1 MLPNFYVEEITVR
14 ECGESA
20 AIPVD
25 EHTDQSLLLTLGIT
39 HAMEQESLD
48 VDIYTSRD
56 GKSWPDKPVVSFA
69 RKFYC
74 GTYQM
79 ILPRSEARYLKAVWR
94 VSRWGRSESRP
105 FFRFYVFAQATTRMR
120 AMAGAA

>member
-1 MLPNFYVEEITVR
+1 MLPNFFVEEITVR

-20 AIPVD
+20 VIPVD
-25 EHTDQSLLLTLGIT
+25 EHSDHNLLLTLGIT

-48 VDIYTSRD
+48 VDIYASSD
-56 GKSWPDKPVVSFA
+56 GKLWPDKPSVSFA

-79 ILPRSEARYLKAVWR
+79 VLSPSEGRFIKAVWR

-105 FFRFYVFAQATTRMR
+105 FFRFYVFAQTVRAH

>member
-1 MLPNFYVEEITVR
+1 LPNFFVEETTIR

-20 AIPVD
+20 VIPAG
-25 EHTDQSLLLTLGIT
+25 EYANRNLLLTLGIT

-48 VDIYTSRD
+48 VDIYASED
-56 GKSWPDKPVVSFA
+56 GKSWPDRPVVSFA

-79 ILPRSEARYLKAVWR
+79 ILPRSEERFLKAVWR
-94 VSRWGRSESRP
+94 VSRWGRHEGRP
-105 FFRFYVFAQATTRMR
+105 FFRFYLFAQETRVR

>member
-1 MLPNFYVEEITVR
+1 MLPNFLVQETTVR
-14 ECGESA
+14 ECGES
-20 AIPVD
+20 PVFALG
-25 EHTDQSLLLTLGIT
+25 EHADQNLLLTLGIT

-48 VDIYTSRD
+48 VDIFVSRD
-56 GKSWPDKPVVSFA
+56 GRTWGDKPVVNFP

-79 ILPRSEARYLKAVWR
+79 ILPHSDARYLKAVWR
-94 VSRWGRSESRP
+94 VNRWGRGESRP
-105 FFRFYVFAQATTRMR
+105 FFRFYVFAQTARVR

>member
-1 MLPNFYVEEITVR
+1 MLPNFFVEETTIR
-14 ECGESA
+14 EGGESA
-20 AIPVD
+20 VIPVG
-25 EHTDQSLLLTLGIT
+25 EYVDQNLLLTLGIT

-48 VDIYTSRD
+48 VDIYASGD
-56 GKSWPDKPVVSFA
+56 GKSWPEKPVVSFA

-79 ILPRSEARYLKAVWR
+79 ILPRSETRFLKAVWR
-94 VSRWGRSESRP
+94 VSRWGRNGSRP
-105 FFRFYVFAQATTRMR
+105 FFRFYLFAQETRAR